1 MQYSQLPKQY
11 KFINPVGLPEQ
22 LRIATK
28 RHYFCKAFCFLGLI
42 PLCASV
48 LMTLTLDGN
57 QQLFY
62 QAVVALLLPT
72 LILLGLCQHYLVF
85 DRATHQRF
93 VQLQLLG
100 YYFKKNNCESL
111 QSTELI
117 LLHNVNDRSQY
128 CMRLNGTSYMI
139 GTLQETS
146 ELVLFISQNF
156 NIKAKE
162 QVTDFPNIHTLDTHV
177 PAVSLAES
185 GSQSIST
192 IDIPDSNSLHEHK
205 AGAHSKQKDT
215 LNSSSIFIQPLW
227 QVRIGLRLL
236 YPLPFILLFCFSMK
250 YIGGL

>member
-1 MQYSQLPKQY
+1 MQYSQLSKQY
-11 KFINPVGLPEQ
+11 KFINPIGLPGQ

-28 RHYFCKAFCFLGLI
+28 RHYFCKVSCFLGLI

-48 LMTLTLDGN
+48 LMALTLDGN
-57 QQLFY
+57 QQFFY

-72 LILLGLCQHYLVF
+72 VILLGLCQHYLVL
-85 DRATHQRF
+85 DCATNQRF

-100 YYFKKNNCESL
+100 YCCKKNNCESL

-139 GTLQETS
+139 GTLVDAS

-156 NIKAKE
+156 NITARE
-162 QVTDFPNIHTLDTHV
+162 QVTDFPTIHTLDTH
-177 PAVSLAES
+177 ALATSLAES

-205 AGAHSKQKDT
+205 ANAKQKNTID
-215 LNSSSIFIQPLW
+215 SPSMFIQPLW
-227 QVRIGLRLL
+227 QVRIGFRLL

-250 YIGGL
+250 FIGGL

>member
-42 PLCASV
+42 PLCVSV

-62 QAVVALLLPT
+62 QAVVALLLST

-85 DRATHQRF
+85 DRTTNQRF

-100 YYFKKNNCESL
+100 YYFKENNGESL

-139 GTLQETS
+139 GTLEETS

-156 NIKAKE
+156 NITAKE

-177 PAVSLAES
+177 PAASLAES
-185 GSQSIST
+185 GSQGIYTMDMPTSN
-192 IDIPDSNSLHEHK
+192 SNSLHK
-205 AGAHSKQKDT
+205 ANAKQT
-215 LNSSSIFIQPLW
+215 NSIDSPSMFIQPLW

>member
-72 LILLGLCQHYLVF
+72 VILLGLCQHYLVF
-85 DRATHQRF
+85 DCATHQRF

-100 YYFKKNNCESL
+100 YCFKKNNCESL

-117 LLHNVNDRSQY
+117 LLHNINDRSQY

-139 GTLQETS
+139 GTLQEAS
-146 ELVLFISQNF
+146 NLVLFIAQNF
-156 NIKAKE
+156 NITAKE

-177 PAVSLAES
+177 PVASLAES
-185 GSQSIST
+185 CSQGIYT
-192 IDIPDSNSLHEHK
+192 MDMADSNSLHEHK
-205 AGAHSKQKDT
+205 ANAKQKDT
-215 LNSSSIFIQPLW
+215 LNSSSMFIQPLW
-227 QVRIGLRLL
+227 QVHTGLRLFF
-236 YPLPFILLFCFSMK
+236 PLPFILLFCFSMK

>member
-85 DRATHQRF
+85 DRTTNQRF

-100 YYFKKNNCESL
+100 YYFKENNCESL

-139 GTLQETS
+139 GTLEETS

-156 NIKAKE
+156 NITAKE

-177 PAVSLAES
+177 PAVSLPES
-185 GSQSIST
+185 GSQGIYTMDMPTSN
-192 IDIPDSNSLHEHK
+192 SNSLHK
-205 AGAHSKQKDT
+205 ANAKQT
-215 LNSSSIFIQPLW
+215 NSIDSPSMFIQPLW